1 MFWLFSLLVLLCA
14 QDGYEMV
21 RVWRQE
27 AGRKDFDVDRDLLP
41 VVVVAKTDCGP
52 SMIVAGRCMQP
63 SLMM

>member
-41 VVVVAKTDCGP
+41 VVVVAKMDCGP
-52 SMIVAGRCMQP
+52 SMIVVGR
-63 SLMM
+63 LYATIMMM